1 MAQSR
6 LREQMAL
13 KATTDLGV
21 RTKYLFTLLQWKF
34 LAGKRFF

>member
-6 LREQMAL
+6 LQELMAL

-21 RTKYLFTLLQWKF
+21 HTKYLFTLLQ
-34 LAGKRFF
+34 